1 MKVYEITESRL
12 DETPAHLGAAALWLL
27 GWFGRRALMPVLR
40 WLVRKAIK
48 WGLIAGG
55 ASLALDYTIEWAI
68 DLIGE
73 DAVQM
78 LKNNG
83 FTIAMI
89 IAFILGA
96 VVLKRW
102 VEKHGE
108 KLAAKFESI
117 DEAYKQKAGDYA
129 RHGGAMP
136 KKKKR
141 GPHPL
146 GGKLVG

>member
-12 DETPAHLGAAALWLL
+12 DENPALLGAAAMWLL
-27 GWFGRRALMPVLR
+27 RWFGTRALIPALR
-40 WLVRKAIK
+40 WLVKKAIK
-48 WGLIAGG
+48 WGLIGG
-55 ASLALDYTIEWAI
+55 GVAYGIDYTIDWVV

-73 DAVQM
+73 EAVQM
-78 LKNNG
+78 LKDNG

-89 IAFILGA
+89 IAFVVGA
-96 VVLKRW
+96 IVLKRW

-129 RHGGAMP
+129 KGNAPMP

>member
-1 MKVYEITESRL
+1 MKVHEITESRL
-12 DETPAHLGAAALWLL
+12 DEYAQLVPAAMWLL
-27 GWFGRRALMPVLR
+27 GWFGRRALMPALR

-73 DAVQM
+73 DAVQL

-129 RHGGAMP
+129 RHGEPMP